1 MSTAFCDLCGV
12 RFRAFGKH
20 PARPQPGD
28 CGGYY
33 LCAECAQEWREGGRL
48 QFLTEGGKPRELFRL
63 DKATVELPNA
73 VHRGP
78 LIFFDKAVVFLP
90 ESTETEADQGRA
102 ISIGAMLGGA
112 VGAVVAAGLAS
123 TFHEKKT
130 TTFPATF
137 PGWRSR
143 ADSVEEALRRAH
155 FLLVMKRK
163 DIKSVGFRW
172 WANGF
177 YIKMPSIKYTAIQVS
192 KKAYEQHRQRIDRY
206 LAGQEQSDQRATRIS
221 VQCPGC
227 KSRLKVRQ
235 EMAGRKVKCPKCGTV
250 VEVPSAE

>member
-1 MSTAFCDLCGV
+1 MSSPHCDFCGV

-48 QFLTEGGKPRELFRL
+48 QFLTQGGKPRELFRL

-73 VHRGP
+73 MHRGP
-78 LIFFDKAVVFLP
+78 LIFFDKAVVFLAQ
-90 ESTETEADQGRA
+90 STETKADQGRA
-102 ISIGAMLGGA
+102 ISIGAMLGGG
-112 VGAVVAAGLAS
+112 VGAVLTAGLAS
-123 TFHEKKT
+123 RLHKTKT
-130 TTFPATF
+130 TMLPAT
-137 PGWRSR
+137 
-143 ADSVEEALRRAH
+143 DSVEETLKLAH

-163 DIKSVGFRW
+163 DIESVGFSW

-192 KKAYEQHRQRIDRY
+192 KEAYEQHRQRIDRY

-235 EMAGRKVKCPKCGTV
+235 EMAGRKGKCPKCGTV